1 MFSIV
6 YKGLMEVTK
15 SIPENLINN
24 YLLWLMRTLEI
35 DDVQEV
41 LEKTVTKDGK
51 VGGLLRYAGRDVLIV
66 VVRETKKR

>member
-1 MFSIV
+1 
-6 YKGLMEVTK
+6 
-15 SIPENLINN
+15 
-24 YLLWLMRTLEI
+24 MRTLEI

-66 VVRETKKR
+66 VVRENKKR